1 MTLDGAFAHLATIDT
16 DRLRVRPM
24 GIEDTEAVFSFKS
37 DIKVTDCYGQQPHR
51 TMAETR
57 AWIQR
62 RIADQESRDCVFWVI
77 ALKENDLVIG
87 ECCLWN
93 FDGCFKC
100 AEIGYELHSD
110 HWNRGIMTEALTAV
124 LRYGFDEMG
133 LHRIEACPLV
143 TNEGS
148 RRLLV
153 KLGFKPEGTL
163 RERQFFR
170 ARFVDQMYLGLLS
183 TDWIHGAGNGQ

>member
-1 MTLDGAFAHLATIDT
+1 MTLDGAFTHLATLDT
-16 DRLRVRPM
+16 VRLRLRPM
-24 GIEDTEAVFSFKS
+24 RIEDAEAVFTFKS
-37 DIKVTDCYGQQPHR
+37 DIKVTDCYGQEPHG
-51 TMAETR
+51 TPEETR

-62 RIADQESRDCVFWVI
+62 RIEDYERRDCVFWAITPREVDR
-77 ALKENDLVIG
+77 AIG

-93 FDGCFKC
+93 FDLSFKC

-110 HWNRGIMTEALTAV
+110 HWKGGIMTEALSAI
-124 LRYGFDEMG
+124 LRYGFEEMG

-148 RRLLV
+148 MRLLV

-163 RERQFFR
+163 RERQLFR
-170 ARFVDQMYLGLLS
+170 GSFVDQTYLGLLDGEWMDRAS
-183 TDWIHGAGNGQ
+183 FGH